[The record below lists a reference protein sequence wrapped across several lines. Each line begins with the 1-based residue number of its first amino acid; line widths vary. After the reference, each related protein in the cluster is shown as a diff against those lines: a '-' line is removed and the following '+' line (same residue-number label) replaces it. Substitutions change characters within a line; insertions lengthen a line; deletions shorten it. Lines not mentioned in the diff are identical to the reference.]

1 MRNHFPIPDSVP
13 GRKRQYGVS
22 LVEVMVT
29 IVILSIGLLGLAGLQ
44 ANGLRASQSAFYRAQ
59 AAQFAL
65 DMTDRIRANALPA
78 TASNYARTFGAAVPT
93 GTALREAE
101 TRDWLN
107 RVRTLPEGDGQVEVN
122 GNTVTVTVRWNDS
135 RGTQEGVALPN
146 FALRT
151 QPWN

>member
-1 MRNHFPIPDSVP
+1 MRHDIPIPCAVP
-13 GRKRQYGVS
+13 GRQRQRGVS

-78 TASNYARTFGAAVPT
+78 TASTYARTFGAAVPT
-93 GTALREAE
+93 GSSLRESE

-107 RVRTLPEGDGQVEVN
+107 RVRTLPEGDGQVAIA

-135 RGTQEGVALPN
+135 RGTQEGVALPT

-151 QPWN
+151 QLWN